1 MHLQQHWVL
10 MGTWTKPSQLW
21 PCRFTHSSNPRP
33 NTFVPR
39 EAPGLFPELFPALRV
54 HRALPGSAPC
64 TAVVQTL
71 PMLSMHGAHGDNP
84 AHGPQPHALSS
95 CPASPTAAAV
105 AEHCRP
111 AAPWGQSPAP
121 AVLSPLRGTR
131 PGANICICS
140 HLPVSRP
147 CCSSRR
153 VRQLPAPCSG
163 CSHTS
168 HAFTRP
174 RKAKTA
180 RSSEAKGRLTPKEQ
194 SGAEPE
200 LGVAKH
206 SRHGDLSHSPAAP
219 PAPQQPFHSS
229 SAGSGGLREHWDTPR
244 LRPPPLPP
252 RGLPFLDRVFGSASS
267 QKLPDSPRGTQDG
280 ANEAASLPGYGSVL
294 RLAPSPAPSSQ
305 EHADRLEESGS
316 KSVSPLQGPGGN
328 ALQPPPPASG
338 SSPAAPSPALPALSI
353 ASDCFA
359 NN

>member
-21 PCRFTHSSNPRP
+21 PCRFTHSSNSRP

-54 HRALPGSAPC
+54 HGALPGSALC

-95 CPASPTAAAV
+95 CPANPTAAAV

-252 RGLPFLDRVFGSASS
+252 AGCPSWIVFSEAPAPRSS
-267 QKLPDSPRGTQDG
+267 QTLPEAPRTVLMKLPHCRAMGLCCD
-280 ANEAASLPGYGSVL
+280 LPL
-294 RLAPSPAPSSQ
+294 RRRRHLRSAQ
-305 EHADRLEESGS
+305 IG
-316 KSVSPLQGPGGN
+316 
-328 ALQPPPPASG
+328 
-338 SSPAAPSPALPALSI
+338 
-353 ASDCFA
+353 
-359 NN
+359 